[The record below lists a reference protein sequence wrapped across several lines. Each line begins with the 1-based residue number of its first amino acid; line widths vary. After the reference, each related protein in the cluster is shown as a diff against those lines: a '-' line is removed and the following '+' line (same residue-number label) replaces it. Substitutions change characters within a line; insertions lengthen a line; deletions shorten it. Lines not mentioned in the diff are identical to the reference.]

1 MAKRTCVGVA
11 IVAAFSVFQLGCL
24 CGPCEV
30 STTNKEVALAAFEAI
45 SNLEYEKLDE
55 FIAQDYVR
63 HCQATPDVEVRSLQ
77 EFKEFLLRDLEAIPN
92 PELTVTHLIA
102 EDNLVA
108 FWATYAGVQEGPMGP
123 FPATGKRMELEFSG
137 IHRMEDGL
145 IVETWVTWDNM
156 AGLAQLGLWPPEEKP
171 AEEAEE

>member
-1 MAKRTCVGVA
+1 MAKRTCAGVV
-11 IVAAFSVFQLGCL
+11 IVAVFAVLQLGCL

-45 SNLEYEKLDE
+45 SNLEFDKLDGLV
-55 FIAQDYVR
+55 APDYVR

-77 EFKEFLLRDLEAIPN
+77 AFKEFLLRDLETVPN

-108 FWATYAGVQEGPMGP
+108 FWATYAGVQEGPKGP
-123 FPATGKRMELEFSG
+123 FPATGKRMEIEFAG

-145 IVETWVTWDNM
+145 IKETWVTWDNM
-156 AGLAQLGLWPPEEKP
+156 SGLMQLGLWPPQEAP
-171 AEEAEE
+171 AEEPQE